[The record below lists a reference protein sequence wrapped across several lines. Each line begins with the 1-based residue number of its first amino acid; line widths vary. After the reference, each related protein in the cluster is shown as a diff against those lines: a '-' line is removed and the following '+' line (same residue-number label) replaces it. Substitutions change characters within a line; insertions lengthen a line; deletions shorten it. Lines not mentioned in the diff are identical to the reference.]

1 MRASTCYDQ
10 VELHDME
17 WNKMPNIPKKIAV
30 AVSVSLVLV
39 FAISDAGQAQ
49 MSGDHSGGN
58 MQGHDMHATMMHGGK
73 EEPKEAGQDAFA
85 TLQEII
91 TLLQNDADTDWSR
104 VNITALREHL
114 VDMNDLVL
122 KSTASQRQIAG
133 GLEMDVSGKGRVRE
147 ALGRMVP
154 AHAPMLVTET
164 GWRVVGERTATGAR
178 LTVTSD
184 DPAQAQRIRA
194 LGFYGL
200 MATGAHHQMHHLGMA
215 RGDMV
220 HGG

>member
-1 MRASTCYDQ
+1 
-10 VELHDME
+10 ME
-17 WNKMPNIPKKIAV
+17 RNKMPIILNKVTASLIA
-30 AVSVSLVLV
+30 SLVLV
-39 FAISDAGQAQ
+39 FAVSYGAQAQ

-58 MQGHDMHATMMHGGK
+58 MHGHDMHATMMQGGK
-73 EEPKEAGQDAFA
+73 GEPKEAGQDAFA
-85 TLQEII
+85 TIQEII
-91 TLLQNDADTDWSR
+91 ALLQNDADTDWSR

-122 KSTASQRQIAG
+122 KSTANQRQVAG
-133 GLEMDVSGKGRVRE
+133 GLEMDISGEGRVRD
-147 ALGRMVP
+147 AIGRMIP

-164 GWRVVGERTATGAR
+164 GWRAVGEKTATGAR

-184 DPAQAQRIRA
+184 DMAQVQRIRA